1 MGPRVCPPTT
11 SIWFPNR
18 SPRPPMCTSRTR
30 RQHTHLHHSRRVCL
44 STRVGST
51 TQSTTLPFRT
61 GNPRILTRNRS
72 SRISTTSPSTPL
84 PTTTRSTPPS
94 TANQSTVHQQQNIVH
109 QRQSTVLQR
118 RSTARLRMRRRLT
131 TKGGVQWIQEKMMTL
146 VMLGLAV
153 VLRLVIMVGES
164 EIF

>member
-109 QRQSTVLQR
+109 QQQSTVHQQQSTVLQRQSTVLQR

-131 TKGGVQWIQEKMMTL
+131 TKGGVQWIQEKM
-146 VMLGLAV
+146 
-153 VLRLVIMVGES
+153 
-164 EIF
+164 

>member
-1 MGPRVCPPTT
+1 MG
-11 SIWFPNR
+11 
-18 SPRPPMCTSRTR
+18 
-30 RQHTHLHHSRRVCL
+30 SRRVCL

-51 TQSTTLPFRT
+51 TQSTTPPFRT

-94 TANQSTVHQQQNIVH
+94 TAQQSTVHQQQSTVLQRQSTVLQH
-109 QRQSTVLQR
+109 QSTVLQHQSTVLQRQSTVLQR